1 MYVSLEL
8 VNQVKMS
15 ESTESVENVCVLGI
29 SKSGKDEWIQ
39 SL

>member
-8 VNQVKMS
+8 VNQVKIVNP
-15 ESTESVENVCVLGI
+15 ESVENVCVLGI